1 MHPMPAGLGLRT
13 GTPRCSYPSHR
24 MRGRP
29 LSLVKPRRRFKWNEM
44 ANCGDTYVF
53 FDPLGSSVSVL
64 SSNNQSLVLNNGCQE
79 GVSKGGLDRF
89 VKPSRSSITLTFN
102 TLGENNKNHQLSRG
116 SKPLNVRQHI
126 TGNTLM
132 KSQTSDRKNQELAF
146 FRASVP
152 VSHGILRQSEE
163 TFHFSGRQETVLKL
177 VYSYISPDSAYKTK
191 QNHIKEMFLLI
202 KSRHNVAD
210 YHRII
215 KFVISGMEIVR
226 AECRERH

>member
-1 MHPMPAGLGLRT
+1 MPAGRGLRT
-13 GTPRCSYPSHR
+13 GTPRCSYPSLR

-53 FDPLGSSVSVL
+53 FDPLGSSESVL
-64 SSNNQSLVLNNGCQE
+64 SSNNQSLAAHDRCQE
-79 GVSKGGLDRF
+79 VVSKGGLDRF
-89 VKPSRSSITLTFN
+89 IKPPRSSITLTFN
-102 TLGENNKNHQLSRG
+102 TLGENNKSHQLSRR
-116 SKPLNVRQHI
+116 SKTLNARQHI

-163 TFHFSGRQETVLKL
+163 TFHF
-177 VYSYISPDSAYKTK
+177 
-191 QNHIKEMFLLI
+191 
-202 KSRHNVAD
+202 
-210 YHRII
+210 
-215 KFVISGMEIVR
+215 
-226 AECRERH
+226 

>member
-1 MHPMPAGLGLRT
+1 M
-13 GTPRCSYPSHR
+13 
-24 MRGRP
+24 
-29 LSLVKPRRRFKWNEM
+29 
-44 ANCGDTYVF
+44 
-53 FDPLGSSVSVL
+53 L
-64 SSNNQSLVLNNGCQE
+64 SSNSQTLAPHNGCQE
-79 GVSKGGLDRF
+79 VVSKGGLDRF
-89 VKPSRSSITLTFN
+89 IWPIRYSITLTFN
-102 TLGENNKNHQLSRG
+102 TLEENNKNHQLSRG
-116 SKPLNVRQHI
+116 SRTLNALQYVN
-126 TGNTLM
+126 GNTLM

-202 KSRHNVAD
+202 KARHNVAD

-215 KFVISGMEIVR
+215 KFVIGWMEIVL

>member
-1 MHPMPAGLGLRT
+1 M
-13 GTPRCSYPSHR
+13 
-24 MRGRP
+24 
-29 LSLVKPRRRFKWNEM
+29 
-44 ANCGDTYVF
+44 
-53 FDPLGSSVSVL
+53 L
-64 SSNNQSLVLNNGCQE
+64 SSNNQSLAPHNGCQE
-79 GVSKGGLDRF
+79 VVSKGGLDRIIRPTQF
-89 VKPSRSSITLTFN
+89 SIALTVN
-102 TLGENNKNHQLSRG
+102 TLGAGNKNQQLSRG
-116 SKPLNVRQHI
+116 SEPLNTRRHI

-177 VYSYISPDSAYKTK
+177 VHPYISPDSAYKTK
-191 QNHIKEMFLLI
+191 EKHVKEMFLLI
-202 KSRHNVAD
+202 KTYHNVAD

-215 KFVISGMEIVR
+215 KFVIGGMEIVR

>member
-1 MHPMPAGLGLRT
+1 MPAGRDLRT

-53 FDPLGSSVSVL
+53 FDPLGNSVSML
-64 SSNNQSLVLNNGCQE
+64 SSNSQTLAPHNGCQE
-79 GVSKGGLDRF
+79 AVSKGGLDRF
-89 VKPSRSSITLTFN
+89 VKPSRSSITLPFN
-102 TLGENNKNHQLSRG
+102 TLEAHNKNKHLSRG
-116 SKPLNVRQHI
+116 SKPLNARQHI

-163 TFHFSGRQETVLKL
+163 TFHFSGRQETVSKL

-191 QNHIKEMFLLI
+191 EKHTTEIFLLI
-202 KSRHNVAD
+202 KARHNVAD

-215 KFVISGMEIVR
+215 KFVIGGMEIVL